1 MDSRLGKEFFKK
13 EIRSDFLIDEK
24 RKKVWA
30 VVLEMLEKFDQV
42 CKAYHLTYWVFYGTL
57 LGAVRHKGF
66 IPWDDDIDVVLFRD
80 DYETFQSIAPW
91 EFEEPYFFQNS
102 YTDHLIWPFS
112 KIRDSRTTGIEF
124 VNMTNCHQ
132 GIFIDIFPLDSVMDG
147 VNQQFSGVW
156 DMQRLLWDMVT
167 QPGKALEFI
176 KGDLVA
182 GRMAPA
188 DVQNLLEILKK
199 DVRERFK
206 IFEKFSQDHF
216 GETQEVN
223 YIMEELRPSHYRSMK
238 REWFRDT
245 VYLPFE
251 HLMVP
256 VPVDYDQI
264 LTQCYGNYH
273 ELVQGGSSHGNIIL
287 DPDMPYDE
295 YFSKYLLGDK

>member
-1 MDSRLGKEFFKK
+1 
-13 EIRSDFLIDEK
+13 
-24 RKKVWA
+24 
-30 VVLEMLEKFDQV
+30 
-42 CKAYHLTYWVFYGTL
+42 
-57 LGAVRHKGF
+57 
-66 IPWDDDIDVVLFRD
+66 
-80 DYETFQSIAPW
+80 
-91 EFEEPYFFQNS
+91 
-102 YTDHLIWPFS
+102 
-112 KIRDSRTTGIEF
+112 
-124 VNMTNCHQ
+124 MTNCHQ

-182 GRMAPA
+182 GRRTPA